1 MRHPGQ
7 VKASPATPTLTPTPW
22 RWLLLIAAAPM
33 VLLLAVSGRYGYH
46 RDELY
51 FLAAG
56 RHLAWGY
63 PDQPPFV
70 PFLARVISAV
80 APGSLVALRTPSA
93 IGMAAVVVMTG
104 LTARE
109 FGASRTAQLIAAG
122 SMAVSAFLLGA
133 GHLFSTSTFVLVTWT
148 VLMLLVV

>member
-1 MRHPGQ
+1 MAGTDL
-7 VKASPATPTLTPTPW
+7 VPAPAEPD
-22 RWLLLIAAAPM
+22 AAPEIAWRPIIGVAVGVVV
-33 VLLLAVSGRYGYH
+33 VLLLLSERYGYH

-80 APGSLVALRTPSA
+80 ASGSLVALRTPSA
-93 IGMAAVVVMTG
+93 VGMAAVVVMTG

-109 FGASRTAQLIAAG
+109 FGASRTAQLIAA
-122 SMAVSAFLLGA
+122 
-133 GHLFSTSTFVLVTWT
+133 
-148 VLMLLVV
+148 